1 MLTIQTGS
9 TNPILRAKSEKLNQ
23 LDNDLLNLI
32 SEMQQTVK
40 AQKGL
45 GLAAPQIGKNIQLV
59 VLNINHDHL
68 KEFSD
73 IDGEIKIPD
82 VLVNPKITLFSKEE
96 IVMEEG
102 CLSLPKFFG
111 YVKRPKQIEV
121 IYQDRDFKKQ
131 KKGFGSLIARVIQHE
146 VDHLDGI
153 LFIDKIQ
160 KL

>member
-9 TNPILRAKSEKLNQ
+9 NNPILRVKSKKLNQ
-23 LDNDLLNLI
+23 LDNDLLILI
-32 SEMQQTVK
+32 SEMQQAVK

-45 GLAAPQIGKNIQLV
+45 GLAAPQVGKNIRLF
-59 VLNINHDHL
+59 VLNITHDHL
-68 KEFSD
+68 KEFNN
-73 IDGEIKIPD
+73 IGGEIKISD
-82 VLVNPKITLFSKEE
+82 VFINPEITLFSKEE

-102 CLSLPKFFG
+102 CLSLPNFFG

-121 IYQDRDFKKQ
+121 VYRDKNFKKQ
-131 KKGFGSLIARVIQHE
+131 KNNFDGLMARVIQHE

-160 KL
+160 KP

>member
-9 TNPILRAKSEKLNQ
+9 NNSILRTKSEKLNG
-23 LDNDLLNLI
+23 LDNDNLILI
-32 SEMQQTVK
+32 SEMRQTVQ

-73 IDGEIKIPD
+73 IGGEIKISN
-82 VLVNPKITLFSKEE
+82 VFINPEITLFSKEE
-96 IVMEEG
+96 IIMEEG
-102 CLSLPKFFG
+102 CLSLPKIFG

-121 IYQDRDFKKQ
+121 VYQDKNFKKQ
-131 KKGFGSLIARVIQHE
+131 KSNFGGLMARVIQHE
-146 VDHLDGI
+146 VDHLNGI